1 MRLTPADLR
10 IVRRGGLIVRFAPIG
25 PVVYTVVELDEPGS
39 TGTSLEAP
47 CTSPHW
53 GLILS
58 GEMEVERD
66 GSSPLRLQAGQA
78 FHVPAGDPPHRFR
91 ATGRMTAAGFVPL
104 QGPVIDDR
112 DIERA
117 GFELVDD
124 SGAHLSPA
132 LPVAVSVAMTSE
144 VVPLRRGQIEA
155 ESSLMGA
162 WILCTA
168 RFGGVSGYTTAYC
181 DLPHWGIVIDGT
193 IAIES
198 ESEVEIVGAGEAYY
212 CPPGPPGHRIEV
224 TDAATIMD
232 FTPLEAMVRP
242 GRRAEWRP
250 RLSIA
255 PPEPVEDP
263 GVTISDR

>member
-10 IVRRGGLIVRFAPIG
+10 IVRRGGLIARFAPIG
-25 PVVYTVVELDEPGS
+25 PVVYVVVELNEAGT
-39 TGTSLEAP
+39 TGTSLEAL
-47 CTSPHW
+47 CTTPHW

-58 GEMEVERD
+58 GEMDVERD
-66 GSSPLRLQAGQA
+66 GSSPVRLEAGQA

-112 DIERA
+112 DIELA
-117 GFELVDD
+117 GFELVDESAAA
-124 SGAHLSPA
+124 SGLA
-132 LPVAVSVAMTSE
+132 LPVAVTVAMTSE

-162 WILCTA
+162 WVLCTA
-168 RFGGVSGYTTAYC
+168 RFGGVSGYTTSWC
-181 DLPHWGIVIDGT
+181 DQPHWGIVIQGT

-242 GRRAEWRP
+242 GRAAEWRP
-250 RLSIA
+250 RLLIA
-255 PPEPVEDP
+255 APEPAEDLR
-263 GVTISDR
+263 VTTSDR

>member
-1 MRLTPADLR
+1 
-10 IVRRGGLIVRFAPIG
+10 
-25 PVVYTVVELDEPGS
+25 
-39 TGTSLEAP
+39 
-47 CTSPHW
+47 
-53 GLILS
+53 
-58 GEMEVERD
+58 
-66 GSSPLRLQAGQA
+66 
-78 FHVPAGDPPHRFR
+78 
-91 ATGRMTAAGFVPL
+91 MTAAGFVPL

-117 GFELVDD
+117 GFELVDEN
-124 SGAHLSPA
+124 GPEPGLA
-132 LPVAVSVAMTSE
+132 LPVAVTVAMTSE

-162 WILCTA
+162 WVLCAA
-168 RFGGVSGYTTAYC
+168 RFGGVSGYTTAWC
-181 DLPHWGIVIDGT
+181 DLPHWGIVIQGT

-224 TDAATIMD
+224 TDAAAIMD

-250 RLSIA
+250 RLTIA
-255 PPEPVEDP
+255 PPEPVEDLR
-263 GVTISDR
+263 VITSDR

>member
-10 IVRRGGLIVRFAPIG
+10 IVRRGGLIARFAPIG
-25 PVVYTVVELDEPGS
+25 PVVYVVVELSEAGTS
-39 TGTSLEAP
+39 GTSLEAP
-47 CTSPHW
+47 CTTPHW

-58 GEMEVERD
+58 GEMDVERD
-66 GSSPLRLQAGQA
+66 GSSPVRLEAGQA
-78 FHVPAGDPPHRFR
+78 FHVPAGDPAHRFR

-104 QGPVIDDR
+104 EGPAIDDR
-112 DIERA
+112 DIEQA
-117 GFELVDD
+117 GFELVDEPGRP
-124 SGAHLSPA
+124 SGLA

-162 WILCTA
+162 WVMCAA
-168 RFGGVSGYTTAYC
+168 RFGGVSGYTTSWC
-181 DLPHWGIVIDGT
+181 DQPHWGIVIQGT

-242 GRRAEWRP
+242 GRIAEWRP

-255 PPEPVEDP
+255 APEPVEDP